1 LQAYHPP
8 GNGLQYTEPERQAHW
23 KHFISKEI
31 FATPSHFAPS
41 AWAEHIPFA
50 FWLVQSLQPGCLVE
64 LGTHYGVSYFAF
76 CQAVKNMQLATRC
89 YAVDT
94 WMGDEHAGFYGDD
107 VFAQVEISNEPF
119 SEFSTLYRLS
129 FDEAALLF
137 ENGSIDVLHI
147 DGLHTYEA
155 VKHDFENW
163 LPKISNK
170 GVVLFHDIAVKEKD
184 FGVYRLWEELKL
196 QYASFEFEHGYGL
209 GVLVVGDQ
217 VPENAAPLFTLSSY
231 PATKNTVQH
240 IYKRLGSLYG
250 LEQTTKP
257 ATVNALPIP
266 GTSTASGMAAETPP
280 AENNPADN
288 AGIEVFDCIS
298 IQVFWKEEHGIFTE
312 KNSVTRQVP
321 LQPEIAQVSIPVTGF
336 TAGVTQI
343 RLDPATAAGFFY
355 LHAVFVTGE
364 NDTVLMSWEDI
375 RRNWSSGNLLLTK
388 STIVENACLSVSLT
402 GDPMIEFSLDTP
414 LPVAE
419 NGIHIHLIVSGLQPG
434 TLRQELSQLSV
445 NALMP

>member
-1 LQAYHPP
+1 MQAYHPP

-31 FATPSHFAPS
+31 FATPGHFAPS

-107 VFAQVEISNEPF
+107 VFAQVEISNEQF

-209 GVLVVGDQ
+209 GILMVGDQ

-231 PATKNTVQH
+231 PTTKNIVQH

-257 ATVNALPIP
+257 VTVNALPIT
-266 GTSTASGMAAETPP
+266 GTSVASGMAAETLP
-280 AENNPADN
+280 AENNLADST
-288 AGIEVFDCIS
+288 GIEVLDCIS

-312 KNSVTRQVP
+312 KNSATHLVT
-321 LQPEIAQVSIPVTGF
+321 LQPEIAQVSIPVTVFPGL
-336 TAGVTQI
+336 TQI
-343 RLDPATAAGFFY
+343 RIDPATAAGVFY

-364 NDTVLMSWEDI
+364 NDKVLMSWEDI
-375 RRNWSSGNLLLTK
+375 RRNWSCANLLINK
-388 STIVENACLSVSLT
+388 SRLAESAFLSVALT
-402 GDPMIEFSLDTP
+402 CDPMIWFPLSVP
-414 LPVAE
+414 LPDDGKNSVHV
-419 NGIHIHLIVSGLQPG
+419 HITVSGLQPG
-434 TLRQELSQLSV
+434 VLQQELSQLSAT
-445 NALMP
+445 ALTA